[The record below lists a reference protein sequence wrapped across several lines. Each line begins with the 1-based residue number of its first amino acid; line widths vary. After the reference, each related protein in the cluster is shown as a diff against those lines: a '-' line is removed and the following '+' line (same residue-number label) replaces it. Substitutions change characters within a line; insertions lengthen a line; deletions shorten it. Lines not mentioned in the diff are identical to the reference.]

1 MNNNPPYFYEDL
13 NIYNGAL
20 SPSTV
25 HVKNTAL
32 ARFFKRYLL
41 QEAMSVFEWKMPES
55 WDRAYFLYVLYV
67 WGYIGIIRTDAF
79 GVIPQH
85 GTLGGRNVFY
95 APSKLLVSNPLF
107 DQSYS
112 LKIGEEC
119 TLLRLQPDYCG
130 LYDVVDFYGD
140 MMALTAETAGVNL
153 INSRLSFVFAAN
165 NKAMAESFKDLYDQI
180 AEGNPATFADKKLF
194 DDDGKLKVAFL
205 NQNVGESF
213 ILPQLLDCLQAIRCL
228 FLTAVGIPNVNV
240 MKQSGVSLSEV
251 NANDFETKANCEL
264 WLDELKKGCELA
276 NAMYPGI
283 DISVDW
289 RKDLKGGTES
299 DARRLIVD
307 QRSF

>member
-41 QEAMSVFEWKMPES
+41 QEAMSVFEWEMPDG
-55 WDRAYFLYVLYV
+55 WDKSYFLYVLYV
-67 WGYIGIIRTDAF
+67 WGYIGIVNTDAF

-95 APSKLLVSNPLF
+95 APSRLLVSNPLF
-107 DQSYS
+107 KRSYN
-112 LKIGEEC
+112 LTIGEDC
-119 TLLRLQPDYCG
+119 TVIRLQPDFMG

-140 MMALTAETAGVNL
+140 LMALTAETAGVNL
-153 INSRLSFVFAAN
+153 INSRLSFVFGAN

-180 AEGNPATFADKKLF
+180 AEGNPAAFADKKLF
-194 DDDGKLKVAFL
+194 NDDGKLMVTFL
-205 NQNVGESF
+205 NQDVGASF
-213 ILPQLLDCLQAIRCL
+213 IVPQLLDCLSAIRCL

-240 MKQSGVSLSEV
+240 MKQSGVNLAEV

-264 WLDELKKGCELA
+264 WLDELKKGCRLA
-276 NAMYPGI
+276 EQMFKGLKL
-283 DISVDW
+283 SVDW
-289 RKDLKGGTES
+289 RKDLKGGTEN
-299 DARRLIVD
+299 ARDLVID
-307 QRSF
+307 